1 MDTSSAKKVKSLFSE
16 AKEHL
21 LMNLSDGSIPL
32 LSSISKVDVENFDVT
47 EVEKT
52 LIMLEKFF
60 SNSENSQKSNL
71 HRDLRQTICKKFGF
85 QLFVEN
91 YDQLVDN
98 FNRILRNVRRQF
110 PKFTLTQESH
120 NTHFGVDAIVSC
132 MLKKCLDEEI
142 EEWFGGSGNQRF
154 TDIKDMKIRLRDF
167 YNEQYK
173 RDNVES
179 KTKYLINSYSSHYLQ
194 ALDLLSSGMRTVINY
209 TGFSRGSYDP
219 INHFL
224 RGIRGNKHNLTSMS
238 HSFTEFACNL
248 ILPFYI
254 HSDVV
259 VYRGDK
265 QTVSS
270 ASMTIKGFYST
281 ALSVYSAA
289 RFTKEGGR
297 FMKINVPKGTPIL
310 PIILDRDDECEF
322 ALLPG
327 TTLKRVLKTDFE
339 TGHYVEYDVVRNPPR
354 ILEQE
359 EATIMRNTI
368 ANKYRNRKFVVENI
382 VDGLPSEE
390 EETQFNVDLV
400 NNKYS
405 CDW

>member
-1 MDTSSAKKVKSLFSE
+1 MYTSSKNNVKSLFSE

-21 LMNLSDGSIPL
+21 LINLSDHSIPL
-32 LSSISKVDVENFDVT
+32 LSSISKIDVENFDVT
-47 EVEKT
+47 EIEKT
-52 LIMLEKFF
+52 FMMLEKFL
-60 SNSENSQKSNL
+60 SNSENPQKVNL
-71 HRDLRQTICKKFGF
+71 VSLRRKICKKFGF
-85 QLFVEN
+85 QLLVEN
-91 YDQLVDN
+91 YDQLVNN

-110 PKFTLTQESH
+110 PKFALAQESH
-120 NTHFGVDAIVSC
+120 NRHFGVDAIVSC

-142 EEWFGGSGNQRF
+142 EEWFDGSGNERF
-154 TDIKDMKIRLRDF
+154 TDINDMKIQLREF

-173 RDNVES
+173 QDNIES
-179 KTKYLINSYSSHYLQ
+179 KTKYLMKSYSSNYLK
-194 ALDLLSSGMRTVINY
+194 ALDLLSPGMRTVINY
-209 TGFSRGSYDP
+209 TGFSNGLYDP

-224 RGIRGNKHNLTSMS
+224 RGVRENKHNLTNMS

-248 ILPFYI
+248 ILPFYL
-254 HSDVV
+254 HSDIV

-265 QTVSS
+265 QTLSS
-270 ASMTIKGFYST
+270 ESMTIKGFYST
-281 ALSVYSAA
+281 ALNVYSAS

-297 FMKINVPKGTPIL
+297 LMKINVSKGTPIL

-327 TTLKRVLKTDFE
+327 TTLKRVSKTDFE
-339 TGHYVEYDVVRNPPR
+339 TGHYVEYDVVKNPPR

-368 ANKYRNRKFVVENI
+368 VDQYKKRNFFVKNI
-382 VDGLPSEE
+382 VDGLPTEE
-390 EETQFNVDLV
+390 DITQFNIDLV
-400 NNKYS
+400 NRKYS